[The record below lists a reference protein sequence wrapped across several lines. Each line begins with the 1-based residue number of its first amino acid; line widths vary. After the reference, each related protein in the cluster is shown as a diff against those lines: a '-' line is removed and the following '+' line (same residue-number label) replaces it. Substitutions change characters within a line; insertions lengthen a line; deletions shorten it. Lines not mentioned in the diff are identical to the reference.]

1 MSIMKHQPD
10 TEADDQPSQKFK
22 ATPALL
28 AKLSLL
34 AGVDA
39 ETLSELAQSAQ
50 IRTLDKREFII
61 HKGSAGDHLL
71 FLVRG
76 NLQVVDITEGGREIG
91 LNFLNVGDYFGEL
104 SVIDNEPRSAS
115 VVATEQSIVLLLPR
129 AEALNLFYRHPLV
142 AERLLQRFAE
152 KLRRASDYQA
162 ILSLP
167 NAFQRVFA
175 LLTRFTR
182 VGPGG
187 LVLIE
192 KMPAQQ
198 EIAITVNTSRETVSR
213 AIHLLIRRGVVE
225 KDMRRLIVRKPQD
238 LWAAAVQDAGPV
250 DMLGKD

>member
-1 MSIMKHQPD
+1 MMRQPD
-10 TEADDQPSQKFK
+10 TGRDEQSSENLK
-22 ATPALL
+22 ASPALL
-28 AKLSLL
+28 AQLPLL

-39 ETLSELAQSAQ
+39 ETLSRLAQSVQ
-50 IRTLDKREFII
+50 LRTLGKREFII
-61 HKGSAGDHLL
+61 HKGSAGDYLL

-76 NLQVVDITEGGREIG
+76 SLQVVDITESGREIG
-91 LNFLNVGDYFGEL
+91 LNFLGVGDYFGEL

-115 VVATEQSIVLLLPR
+115 VVATDPSVVLLLPR
-129 AEALNLFYRHPLV
+129 LEALNLFYRHPLV
-142 AERLLQRFAE
+142 AERLLNRFAQ

-167 NAFQRVFA
+167 NAYQRVFA
-175 LLTRFTR
+175 LLVRFTR

-238 LWAAAVQDAGPV
+238 LLAAAEQDAVPL
-250 DMLGKD
+250 DEPSRD